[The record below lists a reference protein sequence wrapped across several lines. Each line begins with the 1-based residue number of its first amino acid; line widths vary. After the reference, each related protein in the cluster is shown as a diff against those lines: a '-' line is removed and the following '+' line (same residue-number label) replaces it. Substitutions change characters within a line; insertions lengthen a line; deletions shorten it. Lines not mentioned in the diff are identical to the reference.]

1 VQELLDFLF
10 FTTEDE
16 TIYSFVRIY
25 IKLLMVK
32 GGLPLLKK
40 ILKSLIKNSHQH
52 KYSSSSGKKYKHY
65 KHSHLGHDYYK
76 KKKKSGSFFSSFFS
90 S

>member
-1 VQELLDFLF
+1 MEI
-10 FTTEDE
+10 E
-16 TIYSFVRIY
+16 TIFSSLRIY
-25 IKLLMVK
+25 IKLLIIK
-32 GGLPLLKK
+32 GGAPLLKK
-40 ILKSLIKNSHQH
+40 ILKSLMKHSHQQ
-52 KYSSSSGKKYKHY
+52 KYSGSSDWKKYKHH